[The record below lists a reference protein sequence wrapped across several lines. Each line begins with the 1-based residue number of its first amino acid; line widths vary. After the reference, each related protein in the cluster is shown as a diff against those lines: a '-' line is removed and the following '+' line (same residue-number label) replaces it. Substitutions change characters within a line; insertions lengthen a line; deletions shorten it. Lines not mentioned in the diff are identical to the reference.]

1 MVRITIDREDCT
13 SCAHCW
19 ETCPDVFEESPDDTL
34 SQIVEEYRR
43 GGDPAE
49 GEVPGDLEDCV
60 QDAADGCP
68 VEVIHLS

>member
-13 SCAHCW
+13 SCALCW
-19 ETCPDVFEESPDDTL
+19 ETCPDVFEESPDDAQ
-34 SQIVEEYRR
+34 SQIVEDYRR

-49 GEVPGDLEDCV
+49 GEVPDDMEDCV
-60 QDAADGCP
+60 RDAAEGCP

>member
-13 SCAHCW
+13 ACALCW
-19 ETCPDVFEESPDDTL
+19 EACPDVFEESPDDTL
-34 SQIVEEYRR
+34 SQIVEEYRK

-49 GEVPGDLEDCV
+49 GEVPDDMEDTV
-60 QDAADGCP
+60 REAAEGCP

>member
-13 SCAHCW
+13 GCALCW

-34 SQIVEEYRR
+34 SQIVGEYRA

-49 GEVPGDLEDCV
+49 GEAPEELEDCV
-60 QDAADGCP
+60 REAAEGCP
-68 VEVIHLS
+68 VEVIHIS